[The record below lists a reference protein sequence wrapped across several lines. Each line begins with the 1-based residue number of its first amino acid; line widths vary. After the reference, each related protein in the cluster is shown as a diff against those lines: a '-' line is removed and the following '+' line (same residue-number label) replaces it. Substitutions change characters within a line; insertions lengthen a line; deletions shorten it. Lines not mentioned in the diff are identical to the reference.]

1 MLKVETMRNAFH
13 LLVMSGLVVTMV
25 AGVSGCRKEEQNR
38 ILSYE
43 KGTYL
48 GTPDRKLPEQI
59 VSKLEQRS
67 RLQSYY

>member
-1 MLKVETMRNAFH
+1 MRNALH
-13 LLVMSGLVVTMV
+13 LLIMSCLVLVTAAGLS
-25 AGVSGCRKEEQNR
+25 ACRKSEQNR